1 MRDLTKKKSSRDDCK
16 KQKQD
21 GKITSFF
28 AKFAKKQLS
37 DTGETSNSSQEKE
50 SSQQGKL
57 RKDPDRFQLIWLEMS
72 TFYSWLRRKHGKNAD
87 GSDIAYCCKCKKDLR
102 KVVCVEN
109 ICWNEKLS
117 SMVVIGRELSGAE
130 DFFEIP

>member
-1 MRDLTKKKSSRDDCK
+1 MNCGFLFSK

-50 SSQQGKL
+50 SSQIIG
-57 RKDPDRFQLIWLEMS
+57 S
-72 TFYSWLRRKHGKNAD
+72 NKNQEK
-87 GSDIAYCCKCKKDLR
+87 GSDTVQDK
-102 KVVCVEN
+102 
-109 ICWNEKLS
+109 
-117 SMVVIGRELSGAE
+117 
-130 DFFEIP
+130 